1 MRAIAILG
9 PGRHDKELTLL
20 RASGLDVS
28 VSEVL
33 SLDRSV
39 ELIVVLGGDGTI
51 HRALPKLIRSKL
63 PVLLVPSGSGNDL
76 ARALKISSTRKSAEL
91 ARDFVRGRTHIREID
106 VGIVADEHGNET
118 PFCCVGG
125 VGLDAIAAEFANRM
139 PRWLRSRGGYLLSAA
154 RALFTA
160 PSLHLRI
167 YANGGEMGQT
177 SCLFSFAS
185 TPSCGGGLRIAPDA
199 NLEDGKFDCVLVHSM
214 GRAQMLSCAVSL
226 MRGTHLRRTKVGA
239 FRAEHLRVESD
250 EPTSVYA
257 DGEYV
262 CQTPAEVRIIPR
274 SLQLLSGV

>member
-1 MRAIAILG
+1 MRALAILG

-20 RASGLDVS
+20 RASGLDVG
-28 VSEVL
+28 VSDAL

-51 HRALPKLIRSKL
+51 HRALPQLIRSKL

-91 ARDFVRGRTHIREID
+91 AQDFVRRKTHIREID
-106 VGIVADEHGNET
+106 VGIVADEHGVET

-125 VGLDAIAAEFANRM
+125 VGLDAIAAECANRM
-139 PRWLRSRGGYLLSAA
+139 PRWLRARGGYLLSAA
-154 RALFTA
+154 RALLTA

-167 YANGGEMGQT
+167 YANEGEIRQH
-177 SCLFSFAS
+177 SCLFSFAN
-185 TPSCGGGLRIAPDA
+185 TPSFGGGLRIAPDA

-214 GRAQMLSCAVSL
+214 GRAQMLSRAVSL
-226 MRGTHLRRTKVGA
+226 TKGTHLRRTMVRA
-239 FRAEHLRVESD
+239 FQAERLRVESD
-250 EPTSVYA
+250 KPTSVYA